1 MEVTLSSGFTGNY
14 LEDEPSFYFA
24 LGFTARSSGASHL
37 NQSALPAPL
46 RQC

>member
-24 LGFTARSSGASHL
+24 GSSGASHL